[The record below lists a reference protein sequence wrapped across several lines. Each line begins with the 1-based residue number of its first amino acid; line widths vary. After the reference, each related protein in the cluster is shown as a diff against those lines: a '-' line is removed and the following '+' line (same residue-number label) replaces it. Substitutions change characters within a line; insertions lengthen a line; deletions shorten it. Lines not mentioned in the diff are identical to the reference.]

1 MNAVVNLQDF
11 VQVKNSQ
18 TITTTEF
25 VAQAFKKR
33 HDNIIRDIENLLS
46 DIDPAFAAQN
56 FKAVERVQKTGFG
69 ERATRAY
76 ELTKDGF
83 MLLVMGFT
91 GKAALAIKIAYI
103 QAFNAMAAALTGRLK
118 TPEAKTTVDERTPLR
133 QAVSAL
139 VGLRRV
145 DYSTAY
151 NMVHQRFGVE
161 KIEDLPREV
170 LPDAVRYV
178 HALTLDSALTGE
190 VLEKLERPSENITFS
205 QSELR
210 ELATVTYYC
219 AWACRLLRDVAAP
232 LAALGYEKAVTMRT
246 LPVESA
252 VFLRRVRTALLRE
265 MPKINSAFEREDM
278 QNSLS
283 RCGFLM

>member
-103 QAFNAMAAALTGRLK
+103 QAFNAMAAALAGRLK
-118 TPEAKTTVDERTPLR
+118 TSSSTTPDERKGLR
-133 QAVSAL
+133 QAVAAL
-139 VGLRRV
+139 VVRRGI
-145 DYSTAY
+145 DFSSAY
-151 NMVHQRFGVE
+151 HMLHQRFGVD

-170 LPDAVRYV
+170 LPEAVRYV
-178 HALTLDSALTGE
+178 HTLTLGALSGE
-190 VLEKLERPSENITFS
+190 VLDAVRPSENITFS

-210 ELATVTYYC
+210 ELAVVAYYC
-219 AWACRLLRDVAAP
+219 AWANDLLRGVAAP
-232 LAALGYEKAVTMRT
+232 LAALGCDKAVTMRT
-246 LPVESA
+246 LPAESA
-252 VFLRRVRTALLRE
+252 AFLRRVHKALLRE
-265 MPKINSAFEREDM
+265 MPKINSAFERADM
-278 QNSLS
+278 QNSLN

>member
-118 TPEAKTTVDERTPLR
+118 SESPTSADERKGLR
-133 QAVSAL
+133 QAVAAL
-139 VGLRRV
+139 VVRRGI
-145 DYSTAY
+145 DFSSAY
-151 NMVHQRFGVE
+151 HMLHQRFGVAA
-161 KIEDLPREV
+161 IEDLPRET
-170 LPDAVRYV
+170 LPEAVRYV
-178 HALTLDSALTGE
+178 HALTLGALSGE
-190 VLEKLERPSENITFS
+190 VLDAVRPSENITFS

-210 ELATVTYYC
+210 ELAVVAYYC
-219 AWACRLLRDVAAP
+219 AWANDLLRDVAAP

-252 VFLRRVRTALLRE
+252 GFVRRVHKALLRE

>member
-1 MNAVVNLQDF
+1 MNAIIHVQDF

-18 TITTTEF
+18 TITTSEF
-25 VAQAFKKR
+25 VAQAFKKE
-33 HDNIIRDIENLLS
+33 HKNVLRDIENLLS

-118 TPEAKTTVDERTPLR
+118 TSSQTSADERKGLR

-151 NMVHQRFGVE
+151 NMVHQRFGVGS
-161 KIEDLPREV
+161 IEELPRER

-178 HALTLDSALTGE
+178 HALTLDNALSGE

-210 ELATVTYYC
+210 ELAAVTYYC

-252 VFLRRVRTALLRE
+252 AFLPRVHKALLRE
-265 MPKINSAFEREDM
+265 MPKIASAFEREDM

-283 RCGFLM
+283 RCGFLL

>member
-1 MNAVVNLQDF
+1 MNAVVNFQDF

-25 VAQAFKKR
+25 VAQAFKKE
-33 HDNIIRDIENLLS
+33 HKNVLRDIENLIAN
-46 DIDPAFAAQN
+46 IDPAFAEQN

-118 TPEAKTTVDERTPLR
+118 SESPTSADERKGLR
-133 QAVSAL
+133 QAVAAL
-139 VGLRRV
+139 VVRRGI
-145 DYSTAY
+145 DFSSAY
-151 NMVHQRFGVE
+151 HMLHQRFGVAA
-161 KIEDLPREV
+161 IEDLPRET
-170 LPDAVRYV
+170 LPEAVRYV
-178 HALTLDSALTGE
+178 HTLTLGALSGE
-190 VLEKLERPSENITFS
+190 VLDAVRPSAITFS

-210 ELATVTYYC
+210 ELAVVAYYC
-219 AWACRLLRDVAAP
+219 AWANDLLRGVAAP

-246 LPVESA
+246 LPAESA
-252 VFLRRVRTALLRE
+252 AFLSRVHKALLRE

-278 QNSLS
+278 QNSLN
-283 RCGFLM
+283 RCGFLL